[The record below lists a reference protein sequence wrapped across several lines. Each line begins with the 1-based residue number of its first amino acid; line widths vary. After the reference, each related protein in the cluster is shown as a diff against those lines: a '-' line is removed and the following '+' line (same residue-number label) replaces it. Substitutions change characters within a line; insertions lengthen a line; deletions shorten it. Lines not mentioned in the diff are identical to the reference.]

1 MLTRYC
7 CSRLLGPSFADV
19 KQLTVAPLRNQDQSP
34 ANRNPNKIN
43 GKEHH
48 NIFLQ
53 QWWCWNRPCHW
64 TRLSRTREKLN
75 PHFHNTNPTHGL
87 PF

>member
-34 ANRNPNKIN
+34 ANRKPNKSK
-43 GKEHH
+43 GKESH
-48 NIFLQ
+48 NIFLKTLIYNNGSVGTDLAIGPDFLGQ
-53 QWWCWNRPCHW
+53 
-64 TRLSRTREKLN
+64 EKS
-75 PHFHNTNPTHGL
+75 
-87 PF
+87 

>member
-53 QWWCWNRPCHW
+53 H
-64 TRLSRTREKLN
+64 
-75 PHFHNTNPTHGL
+75 
-87 PF
+87 